1 MRCNHIT
8 RADFVDM
15 AAAAAAAAVAVAGC
29 TSGANTASSVQ
40 HL

>member
-15 AAAAAAAAVAVAGC
+15 AAAAAAAVAVAGC